1 MSQTTHAAPRPP
13 SPSKTP
19 KRADPG
25 PSRRLSSPA
34 HAAARRQSLYGHDD
48 RIVIDPGSRV
58 WKVGFSGE
66 PDARACFFAP
76 DFADRTRASEVW
88 DLDLSATAGAR
99 GIVAEARRLVQVRI
113 QRRLRDTFH
122 KHLLTDGKQRK
133 VIVVENTFLPT
144 YVKELITA
152 TLFDNLKCPSISFT
166 PSSILA
172 LAASGRV
179 TGLVVDVGW
188 LETTITPV
196 FCSRPLY
203 THARSSPVAGRTLF
217 SRLRA
222 LLRRFGRY
230 TAPPRGGTPSPAT
243 PPPLALLSDQLVER
257 VLTEACFAEQT
268 APPPSSQTMD
278 LEGSEPKLPI
288 PDLEDDALLDIL
300 AARYASSQA
309 EDWTLSIP
317 SPRGTGACGRLVVPG
332 WLRQRVVETLF
343 GDGPDEEDSVPEL
356 ILHTLERLP
365 VDLRPDMISSIL
377 VTGGIAAL
385 PGFISRV
392 RNQLLCCIPAEGIPL
407 NFTDTLAEV
416 ASWRQRSKEPYAEL
430 YGLSKR
436 LAIINDPAPLDGAA
450 SASGGTAPRWA
461 PSLVAWVGGSLSG
474 ALKTSAPELVREDYD
489 ARVNESVARGE
500 EYRAALERERDELGI
515 AMAAVGLDIDE
526 LGPGMARGAL
536 AGKRKRGWV
545 VGGIVPDW
553 TTARVRAGV

>member
-1 MSQTTHAAPRPP
+1 MSQGQPAPS
-13 SPSKTP
+13 SPTKTP
-19 KRADPG
+19 KRQESATG
-25 PSRRLSSPA
+25 RRISSPA
-34 HAAARRQSLYGHDD
+34 QAAARRQSLYGHDD

-66 PDARACFFAP
+66 PDPRTCFFAH
-76 DFADRTRASEVW
+76 DSTDRTRATEIW
-88 DLDLSATAGAR
+88 DLDLSATAGAH
-99 GIVAEARRLVQVRI
+99 GNVAEARRLVQARI

-144 YVKELITA
+144 YVKELVTA
-152 TLFDNLKCPSISFT
+152 ALFDNLKCPSVAFT

-188 LETTITPV
+188 LETTVTPV

-203 THARSSPVAGRTLF
+203 NLARSSPVAGRTLYM
-217 SRLRA
+217 RLRA

-230 TAPPRGGTPSPAT
+230 LPPTRGGTPPQSSP
-243 PPPLALLSDQLVER
+243 PALGLLTDQLVER
-257 VLTEACFAEQT
+257 VLTEACFAEQS
-268 APPPSSQTMD
+268 APAARTPEPMD
-278 LEGSEPKLPI
+278 IDSYEPMLPV
-288 PDLEDDALLDIL
+288 PDMENEELLDAL
-300 AARYASSQA
+300 AARYGGSSQA
-309 EDWTLSIP
+309 DDWTVSIP
-317 SPRGTGACGRLVVPG
+317 SARGTGACGRLVVPG
-332 WLRQRVVETLF
+332 WLRQRVVDALF

-377 VTGGIAAL
+377 VTGGISAV
-385 PGFISRV
+385 PGFIPRV
-392 RNQLLCCIPAEGIPL
+392 RNELLCRIPAEGIVL
-407 NFTDTLAEV
+407 DFTDPLAEV
-416 ASWRQRSKEPYAEL
+416 ATWRRRSKEPYAEL
-430 YGLSKR
+430 HGLSMR

-461 PSLVAWVGGSLSG
+461 SPLVAWVGGSLAG
-474 ALKTSAPELVREDYD
+474 VLKTSAPELVREDYD
-489 ARVNESVARGE
+489 ARVNESVSRGE
-500 EYRAALERERDELGI
+500 EHRAALERERDELGAAI
-515 AMAAVGLDIDE
+515 AAVGLDIDE
-526 LGPGMARGAL
+526 LRPGMARAAL
-536 AGKRKRGWV
+536 AGKRKRGWA